1 MAKAF
6 LITPFN
12 PERAGHEDPEVFRDV
27 QRAVANAV
35 KAAGVEL
42 VHPAEM
48 SAAGA
53 IMDQVREGIAEA
65 DIVLAILTGQNPN
78 VFCELGIALE
88 RASRPPLLIVSSR
101 EDTSSF
107 VVVSQ

>member
-42 VHPAEM
+42 VHPAKRVPRIVVL
-48 SAAGA
+48 SN
-53 IMDQVREGIAEA
+53 AER
-65 DIVLAILTGQNPN
+65 I
-78 VFCELGIALE
+78 
-88 RASRPPLLIVSSR
+88 PP
-101 EDTSSF
+101 
-107 VVVSQ
+107 